1 MALNIKKNNK
11 YIKTLTFKI
20 SVESQQM
27 SRSQTTTSNQQFQSR
42 RSNLNNQNTNLD
54 ITDIN
59 NRFLQLL
66 NQLQM
71 QGNSVN
77 IYDKEV
83 YKKYVDFMFVK
94 HIEYRYKF

>member
-83 YKKYVDFMFVK
+83 IKSMLTLCL
-94 HIEYRYKF
+94 

>member
-1 MALNIKKNNK
+1 MSGSQRA
-11 YIKTLTFKI
+11 TL
-20 SVESQQM
+20 
-27 SRSQTTTSNQQFQSR
+27 NQQIQSR

-83 YKKYVDFMFVK
+83 YKNYVDFMFVK